1 MRLGELLAVD
11 REIRLTTNIYL
22 IVGDEILKF
31 TKQQIL
37 FKYNNMRVKAFME
50 NVIVLYIE

>member
-11 REIRLTTNIYL
+11 REIRLATNFYL
-22 IVGDEILKF
+22 IVGDEILKC

-37 FKYNNMRVKAFME
+37 PKYNNMRVKAFME
-50 NVIVLYIE
+50 NVIVLYPE